1 VALVFVPTPIGNRGD
16 ITLRALETLRD
27 CDLLVAEDTRVA
39 RRLFALYDLPWK
51 PAISYREQNA
61 KAVTPAI
68 LTRATSGLVAVVS
81 DAGTPALSDPGR
93 ELVVAARAAGI
104 EVRALPGAAAF
115 ICAAVLSGFPLDDL
129 RFGGFLPRSEGKRRD
144 ALRDALRSGATHVW
158 YEAPHRMLATLA
170 TFESVAPHALVF
182 VARELTKA
190 YEQHAF
196 GTPAAVCAALGPVMR
211 GEFALVLGPS
221 QPPAAASPDV
231 ATILAAIDEALATGS
246 SVPSVARELAR
257 ELGVERARVYA
268 LAAER
273 KRRLR

>member
-1 VALVFVPTPIGNRGD
+1 MALVFVPTPIGNRGD
-16 ITLRALETLRD
+16 ITLRALEALRD

-61 KAVTPAI
+61 KAVTATI
-68 LTRATSGLVAVVS
+68 LARAVSGLVAVVS
-81 DAGTPALSDPGR
+81 DAGMPAISDPGR
-93 ELVVAARAAGI
+93 ELVVAARTAGVEI
-104 EVRALPGAAAF
+104 RVLPGAAAF
-115 ICAAVLSGFPLDDL
+115 VCAAVLSGFPLDDL

-144 ALRDALRSGATHVW
+144 VLGDALQSGATHVW

-170 TFESVAPHALVF
+170 SLESVAPQALLF

-196 GTPAAVCAALGPVMR
+196 GTPAVVCAALGPGMR
-211 GEFALVLGPS
+211 GEFAIVLGPS
-221 QPPAAASPDV
+221 QRPAAATADL
-231 ATILAAIDEALATGS
+231 ATIVAAIDEALAGGS
-246 SVPSVARELAR
+246 SVAAVAREVSRGLR
-257 ELGVERARVYA
+257 VERSRVYA

-273 KRRLR
+273 KRRVP